1 MTEESM
7 KNLGSAAA
15 FLVAVGA
22 MVGLILA
29 QRNYQNSW
37 LEPAKIQMTAPP
49 AIPAPVNQGSVV
61 LK

>member
-1 MTEESM
+1 M

-22 MVGLILA
+22 IVGLILA

-37 LEPAKIQMTAPP
+37 LEPAKIQMTAP
-49 AIPAPVNQGSVV
+49 AIPAPVNQAASY
-61 LK
+61 